1 MDKLVKVDMM
11 GIEPTMA
18 FGRWLLRPACLPV
31 AAHADIIMSAAHR
44 T

>member
-1 MDKLVKVDMM
+1 MIVKVDMV

-18 FGRWLLRPACLPV
+18 YGRWLLRPACLPV
-31 AAHADIIMSAAHR
+31 AAHADIIIMSAAHR